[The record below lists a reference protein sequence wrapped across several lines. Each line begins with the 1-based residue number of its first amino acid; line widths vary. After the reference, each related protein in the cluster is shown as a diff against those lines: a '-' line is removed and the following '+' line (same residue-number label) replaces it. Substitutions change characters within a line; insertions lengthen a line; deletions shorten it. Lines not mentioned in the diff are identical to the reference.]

1 MATLK
6 LKPNSRKTPAIV
18 HVKPTENQWE
28 FNDVGVLTHHSGFS
42 IQFFN
47 DEECEIVNIP
57 KDMELSEV
65 RELTSKAIRVRNR
78 RYR

>member
-6 LKPNSRKTPAIV
+6 LKPNSRKTPPLETP
-18 HVKPTENQWE
+18 KPTENEWD
-28 FNDVGVLTHHSGFS
+28 FNDVGVLTHTSGFS

-47 DEECEIVNIP
+47 QDECEIVNIP
-57 KDMELSEV
+57 KDMELSTV
-65 RELTSKAIRVRNR
+65 RDLTSKAIRVRNR